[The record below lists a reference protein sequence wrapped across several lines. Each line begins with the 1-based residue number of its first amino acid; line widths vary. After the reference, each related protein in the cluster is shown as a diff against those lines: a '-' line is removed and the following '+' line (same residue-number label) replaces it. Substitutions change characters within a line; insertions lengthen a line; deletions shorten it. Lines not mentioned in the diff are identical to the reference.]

1 MANVLYVRVSSQQQD
16 LGRQKYLFSERNI
29 KIDKVFEE
37 KISGKNMDRE
47 VFKQMM
53 DWVREGDVLYIE
65 SFSRL
70 ARNTRDLL
78 DIVERL
84 KSKSVKLVSLKENF
98 DTTTPQGKLMLGVFA
113 CLYEFER
120 ECMLERQKESYETRR
135 SAGLP
140 VGRPKI
146 KISKT
151 FKKNYEKW
159 AADPKAYTATQFM
172 KDEKL
177 SRTTFYRLLK
187 EYKES
192 LNSSK
197 NNLLWG
203 GSSL

>member
-1 MANVLYVRVSSQQQD
+1 MANVAYIRVSSQQQD

-84 KSKSVKLVSLKENF
+84 KSKSVKLV
-98 DTTTPQGKLMLGVFA
+98 
-113 CLYEFER
+113 
-120 ECMLERQKESYETRR
+120 
-135 SAGLP
+135 
-140 VGRPKI
+140 
-146 KISKT
+146 
-151 FKKNYEKW
+151 
-159 AADPKAYTATQFM
+159 
-172 KDEKL
+172 
-177 SRTTFYRLLK
+177 
-187 EYKES
+187 
-192 LNSSK
+192 
-197 NNLLWG
+197 
-203 GSSL
+203 

>member
-78 DIVERL
+78 DIVERQDL
-84 KSKSVKLVSLKENF
+84 
-98 DTTTPQGKLMLGVFA
+98 
-113 CLYEFER
+113 
-120 ECMLERQKESYETRR
+120 
-135 SAGLP
+135 
-140 VGRPKI
+140 
-146 KISKT
+146 
-151 FKKNYEKW
+151 W
-159 AADPKAYTATQFM
+159 
-172 KDEKL
+172 
-177 SRTTFYRLLK
+177 RLF
-187 EYKES
+187 
-192 LNSSK
+192 
-197 NNLLWG
+197 
-203 GSSL
+203 GSQE

>member
-98 DTTTPQGKLMLGVFA
+98 DTTT
-113 CLYEFER
+113 
-120 ECMLERQKESYETRR
+120 
-135 SAGLP
+135 
-140 VGRPKI
+140 
-146 KISKT
+146 
-151 FKKNYEKW
+151 
-159 AADPKAYTATQFM
+159 
-172 KDEKL
+172 
-177 SRTTFYRLLK
+177 
-187 EYKES
+187 
-192 LNSSK
+192 
-197 NNLLWG
+197 
-203 GSSL
+203 SSLAVSAL